1 MGDSNSFSKD
11 KSGYRRIKDQN
22 PRVEDEKEK
31 KKSKS
36 TYCQVGLDVQRAATE
51 IIETHTVERTLSA
64 HERS

>member
-31 KKSKS
+31 KKK
-36 TYCQVGLDVQRAATE
+36 
-51 IIETHTVERTLSA
+51 
-64 HERS
+64 